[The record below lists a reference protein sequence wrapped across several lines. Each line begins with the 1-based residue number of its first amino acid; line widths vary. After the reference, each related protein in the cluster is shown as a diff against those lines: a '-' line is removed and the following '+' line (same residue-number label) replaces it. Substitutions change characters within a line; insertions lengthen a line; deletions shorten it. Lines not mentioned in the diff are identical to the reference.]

1 MNLPG
6 RSHQDITKQPIHLE
20 NIRNAVN
27 LPGRSHQDLVVG
39 GLKQIKH
46 IIAIKEA
53 ERLEI
58 KIRTLDDI
66 IGEEDKSE

>member
-1 MNLPG
+1 MLKVISYN
-6 RSHQDITKQPIHLE
+6 RITVKAGWNQLRRCEPAGKVSPRH
-20 NIRNAVN
+20 
-27 LPGRSHQDLVVG
+27 G
-39 GLKQIKH
+39 GWGVMKPIKH